1 MWKNSNEE
9 EETLRFLCDGMLGK
23 IARWLRLLGHDAK
36 YSREIDDED
45 LIALSA
51 SEDRILLTRDVEL
64 YRKALKLGG
73 KAFLIKGKTR
83 AEKLAELAK
92 KFKLKLDVDTSLSRC
107 PKCNTQIKH
116 IPKDEILDRI
126 PEHTREIY
134 DEFWICP
141 RCGQIYWRGSHWRKI
156 TEILEESK
164 RLIEIQYEEEN
175 LENFNKTGR
184 QKNNFT

>member
-1 MWKNSNEE
+1 MWKNSKE

-23 IARWLRLLGHDAK
+23 LARWLRLLGHDVK
-36 YSREIDDED
+36 YSREIDDDD
-45 LIALSA
+45 LIVLSA

-92 KFKLKLDVDTSLSRC
+92 NFKLKLDVNTSLSRC

-116 IPKDEILDRI
+116 VPKDEIFDRI
-126 PEHTREIY
+126 PEHTRKIY

-141 RCGQIYWRGSHWRKI
+141 KCGQIYWRGSHWRKI
-156 TEILEESK
+156 TEILEESRK
-164 RLIEIQYEEEN
+164 LMEIQYKKG
-175 LENFNKTGR
+175 KTR
-184 QKNNFT
+184 EF